1 MQARNASRG
10 EPSAHLPPGAFVA
23 FMQNQDQMGNR
34 AFGERIN
41 AIASSEAVH
50 AIARDLSSSS
60 SDPDAVYGRGVGRS
74 QPVPSF
80 CNITGELGELVRNGR
95 REEFANPQNFM
106 ILSMSYHLR
115 E

>member
-10 EPSAHLPPGAFVA
+10 EPSAHLPPGAFVD

-50 AIARDLSSSS
+50 AIAAIYLLLPQTPMLFMGEEWANRSPFHHFVISPVSWANLFGM
-60 SDPDAVYGRGVGRS
+60 VEGRS
-74 QPVPSF
+74 
-80 CNITGELGELVRNGR
+80 
-95 REEFANPQNFM
+95 
-106 ILSMSYHLR
+106 LR
-115 E
+115 TPRIS